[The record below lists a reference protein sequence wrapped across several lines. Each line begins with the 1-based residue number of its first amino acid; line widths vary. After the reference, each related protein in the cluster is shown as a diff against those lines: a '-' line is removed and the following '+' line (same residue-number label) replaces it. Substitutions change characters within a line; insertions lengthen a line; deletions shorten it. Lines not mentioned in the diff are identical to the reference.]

1 MNKHNI
7 HIKKG
12 DILNGKYHVLSHI
25 ATGGMSEVY
34 FVEEVNDTNRR
45 WAVKV
50 TNMESKLASKL
61 IDETKLLSELEHSN
75 LPRVVDFFSTADYFF
90 LVQEYID
97 AVSLSDYFQLYNNQ
111 LPLDTIIK
119 IGVQLCDV
127 LHYLHTQKPF
137 PIIYRDIKPGNIMI
151 NKDTEIKLIDFGI
164 ARKFQQ
170 DRMKDT
176 VQVGTVGFAAPEQF
190 EKKQTDTRTDLFS
203 LGALLYYL
211 LSQGKYVYIAQKP
224 IKQLHKRLPKSFD
237 KCVTHLVELQPENRL
252 QDAREAKILMLK
264 AKEEWE
270 NKRNRKWD
278 WTLLR
283 PISIISISIVLIG
296 YIVFSFI

>member
-25 ATGGMSEVY
+25 ASGGMSEVY
-34 FVEEVNDTNRR
+34 LVEEVNDTNRR
-45 WAVKV
+45 WAVKI

-75 LPRVVDFFSTADYFF
+75 LPRVIDFFSTENYFF

-111 LPLDTIIK
+111 LSVDTIIK

-137 PIIYRDIKPGNIMI
+137 PIVYRDIKPGNIMI
-151 NKDTEIKLIDFGI
+151 NKDREIKLIDFGI
-164 ARKFQQ
+164 ARKFQHN
-170 DRMKDT
+170 RMKDT

-211 LSQGKYVYIAQKP
+211 LSQGKYVYIVQKP
-224 IKQLHKRLPKSFD
+224 IKKLHKRLPKSLD
-237 KCVTHLVELQPENRL
+237 RCVTQLVELQPEDRL

-270 NKRNRKWD
+270 NKRSQKWD
-278 WTLLR
+278 WSIIR
-283 PISIISISIVLIG
+283 PISIVSISIVLIG
-296 YIVFSFI
+296 YIIISFI